1 MDGRP
6 ERNWFAELRRDGGLF
21 ATVAALLLVANLLA
35 PGPARAG
42 EIVCTLWGAVPAAD
56 EGRVVADGAHCLAG
70 HCVSPLP
77 TLAPALPVAGS
88 PALSVLGGGQSAKT
102 RTVRQPRS
110 GAADR
115 IRAPPVAS

>member
-21 ATVAALLLVANLLA
+21 AALAALLLVANLLA

-56 EGRVVADGAHCLAG
+56 EGCLAG